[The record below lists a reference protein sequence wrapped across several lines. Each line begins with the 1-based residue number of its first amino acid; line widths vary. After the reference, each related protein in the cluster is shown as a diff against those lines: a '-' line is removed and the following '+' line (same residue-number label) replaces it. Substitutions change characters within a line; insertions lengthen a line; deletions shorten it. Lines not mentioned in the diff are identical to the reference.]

1 MQKLEGR
8 TFNVVQDNI
17 EKLKELFPEIFTENK
32 VDIDKLRLALGENV
46 EKEKERYEFTWNGK
60 TEAIQ
65 LSQKQTTGTLIPS
78 KEESVNWDTTQNL
91 YIEGDNLEVLR
102 VLQNSYRNKVK
113 MIYIDPPYNTGN
125 DFVYEDDFSD
135 NIKNYKKNIQENMKS
150 NPETNGRYHTD
161 WLNLMYPRLRL
172 ARNLL
177 REDGSIFISIDDN
190 ELTNLRK
197 LCDEVFGEE
206 NLFAQIIVQSNKRG
220 QTYKQVSK
228 THEYLLIY
236 TKKNETEFNELPKS
250 EENSD
255 LNLEDNIGKFNIREL
270 RNRNPK
276 FGKFNRPNLFYPFY
290 VNTKNLDKDGFYP
303 VSLEKSDE
311 YNIEVYPF
319 NSSGIESCWRWGKTL
334 SNDNI
339 QTNTLMSNLVAKRKN
354 DGNYNIYEK
363 YRKSTY
369 KPKSIWDDIG
379 FITEK
384 GTVELGK
391 IGLSSYF
398 DFPKPIDLLKQALL
412 IGTNKDDIILDFFS
426 GSGTTAH
433 AVMQLNS
440 EDEGNRRFIMVQL
453 PELMDEKSVAFKDG
467 FKNICDVGK
476 ERIRRAG
483 GKIVEENKDKK
494 GIENLDIGFRVFK
507 LDETNLKL
515 WDEESINLEKNLLD
529 LVEPVKEGR
538 SQEDVVYEILLKYG
552 IELTVPIEETK
563 IAGKNIYF
571 VGMGYLLI
579 CLERDLTLEH
589 IEEMAKQK
597 PARIVFYDEG
607 FKDDTVRTNAQQ
619 ILKRY
624 GVEDIRVI

>member
-1 MQKLEGR
+1 MQKLEGK

-17 EKLKELFPEIFTENK
+17 EKLKELFPEVFTEDK
-32 VDIDKLRLALGENV
+32 VDIDRLRLALGEHV
-46 EKEKERYEFTWNGK
+46 ESEKERYEFTWNGK
-60 TEAIQ
+60 KEAIK

-290 VNTKNLDKDGFYP
+290 VNAKNVDKDGFYP

-339 QTNTLMSNLVAKRKN
+339 RTNTLMSNLVAKRKN

-412 IGTNKDDIILDFFS
+412 IGSNKDDIILDFFS